1 MQRRIL
7 VFLALSALA
16 LSVVPVANVLRA
28 RDNPP
33 ARWLD
38 RGFLFNVD
46 MLHAAASRALL
57 PLGISTS
64 PDEVVIGRDGWLF
77 LGDKHQSSLS
87 VDRTPQSDHDV
98 EVARQ
103 VATAMTAWE
112 AYAAARGVRAF
123 RVMFAPNKGTVYPAR
138 MPRWAQP
145 ASPSGFDALFDVP
158 GRAPFV
164 DLRPA
169 LRAASV
175 RSGHPLYY
183 PSDTHWNF
191 LGAGVG
197 FRAFAE
203 SVAPA
208 MPDVRWPGPADYAV
222 VRTDRREG
230 GDLARF
236 LRIPGAFDDAEPII
250 GALTRPIATVQVDL
264 ASGRVLA
271 RVGNPMV
278 ETPVQPLLVRSP
290 GALNRAKVLWVRDS
304 FGQALSPLMAAT
316 FSDVVQVST
325 ATALG
330 PDVPLARL
338 IDEWRPDYVI
348 FTVVERLSREPQMMR
363 LPPGG
368 AATARR

>member
-1 MQRRIL
+1 MQRRIQ
-7 VFLALSALA
+7 VFLVVSALT
-16 LSVVPVANVLRA
+16 LSLVPAANILRV
-28 RDNPP
+28 RDRPP
-33 ARWLD
+33 AQWLD
-38 RGFLFNVD
+38 RGVLFNVD
-46 MLHAAASRALL
+46 LLHAAASRALW

-87 VDRTPQSDHDV
+87 VDRRPQSARDL

-103 VATAMTAWE
+103 IGAAMAAWD
-112 AYAAARGVRAF
+112 AYGAARGVRAV
-123 RVMFAPNKGTVYPAR
+123 RVMFAPNKGTLYPER
-138 MPRWAQP
+138 MPDWAQP
-145 ASPSGFDALFDVP
+145 ATTTGFDALFS
-158 GRAPFV
+158 GQAQAPFV

-169 LRAASV
+169 LRAASA
-175 RSGHPLYY
+175 RSELPLYY

-191 LGAGVG
+191 LGASIA

-208 MPDVRWPGPADYAV
+208 MPGVQWPSESDLAV
-222 VRTDRREG
+222 VRVDRREG

-236 LRIPGAFDDAEPII
+236 LRIPGAFDDDEPIV
-250 GALTRPIATVQVDL
+250 ALLGRPLETVQFDH
-264 ASGRVLA
+264 ASGRELA

-278 ETPVQPLLVRSP
+278 PTPVQPLRVHSP
-290 GALNRAKVLWVRDS
+290 GALNRAKVVWVRDS

-316 FSDVVQVST
+316 FTDVVQVST

-338 IDEWRPDYVI
+338 IDDWRPDYVI

-363 LPPGG
+363 LPPV
-368 AATARR
+368 AAGTPQR